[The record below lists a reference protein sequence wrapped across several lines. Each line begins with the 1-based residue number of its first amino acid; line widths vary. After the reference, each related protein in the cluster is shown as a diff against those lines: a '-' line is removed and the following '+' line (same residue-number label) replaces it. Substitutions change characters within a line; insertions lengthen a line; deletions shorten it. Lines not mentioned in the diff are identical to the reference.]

1 MNPSD
6 AGCASVLKSILCA
19 NVALGNKIRKS
30 VHGKVP
36 TDPNVWQQMREN
48 FEAIVLGDPSFSS
61 KHNIEEALWKLHYKR
76 IEEYRARI
84 RRAAL
89 PTKSDAKSD
98 ATDVNDP
105 VPAAHVSK
113 IHLEFKAFLS
123 EAFGFYHDLIVKL
136 RDKYGFS
143 VQETAI
149 GTVNSTLQMK
159 RRNLFKPQIHT
170 VLATSLKPSTSITSC
185 LERGEMKEELPHS
198 GTLAAPSAQHQKGP
212 VSPIQSEGKRV
223 ATAANPNPE
232 DAADLLRMCLQCGIP
247 KTFTT
252 GKGMVYPV
260 CNDRPP
266 ANPNKE
272 AEKKKGSTIK
282 DKEKNKRMK
291 GQSSHASW
299 KSETKMQLRQQF
311 D

>member
-1 MNPSD
+1 M
-6 AGCASVLKSILCA
+6 
-19 NVALGNKIRKS
+19 
-30 VHGKVP
+30 
-36 TDPNVWQQMREN
+36 Q
-48 FEAIVLGDPSFSS
+48 FSS
-61 KHNIEEALWKLHYKR
+61 LLLNLHRVVATTASPNRRRLLLGYAPSLVLSGPVLMDLERVTKDNIIYGPLLNLR
-76 IEEYRARI
+76 SG
-84 RRAAL
+84 RRM
-89 PTKSDAKSD
+89 
-98 ATDVNDP
+98 
-105 VPAAHVSK
+105 
-113 IHLEFKAFLS
+113 
-123 EAFGFYHDLIVKL
+123 GM
-136 RDKYGFS
+136 

>member
-1 MNPSD
+1 MQFSSLLLNLHRVVATTASPNRRRLLLGYAPS
-6 AGCASVLKSILCA
+6 LKLISKPE
-19 NVALGNKIRKS
+19 NKIWTCAYGS
-30 VHGKVP
+30 GP
-36 TDPNVWQQMREN
+36 
-48 FEAIVLGDPSFSS
+48 VLMDLERVT
-61 KHNIEEALWKLHYKR
+61 KDNIIYGPLLNLR
-76 IEEYRARI
+76 SG
-84 RRAAL
+84 RRM
-89 PTKSDAKSD
+89 
-98 ATDVNDP
+98 
-105 VPAAHVSK
+105 
-113 IHLEFKAFLS
+113 
-123 EAFGFYHDLIVKL
+123 GM
-136 RDKYGFS
+136 

-185 LERGEMKEELPHS
+185 LERGEMKEELPHRAVLES
-198 GTLAAPSAQHQKGP
+198 KPQLVEIRDRVQSDVGGTLAAPSAQHQKGP

>member
-1 MNPSD
+1 MPLNQPSPAAVCEGGTEGQVV
-6 AGCASVLKSILCA
+6 AGEDMSKKIWKPYVISKSRESCTELEHEKFLEALHLFDLDSFDDSRLVL
-19 NVALGNKIRKS
+19 N
-30 VHGKVP
+30 
-36 TDPNVWQQMREN
+36 
-48 FEAIVLGDPSFSS
+48 SS
-61 KHNIEEALWKLHYKR
+61 LHCSRSAEEEAARRRRGRYRYWWL
-76 IEEYRARI
+76 EYQQS
-84 RRAAL
+84 AL
-89 PTKSDAKSD
+89 LGWA
-98 ATDVNDP
+98 V
-105 VPAAHVSK
+105 
-113 IHLEFKAFLS
+113 LES
-123 EAFGFYHDLIVKL
+123 
-136 RDKYGFS
+136 
-143 VQETAI
+143 
-149 GTVNSTLQMK
+149 
-159 RRNLFKPQIHT
+159 KPQLVEIRDR
-170 VLATSLKPSTSITSC
+170 VRSDV
-185 LERGEMKEELPHS
+185 G

-291 GQSSHASW
+291 GHSSHASW
-299 KSETKMQLRQQF
+299 KSETEMQLRQQF

>member
-1 MNPSD
+1 M
-6 AGCASVLKSILCA
+6 
-19 NVALGNKIRKS
+19 
-30 VHGKVP
+30 
-36 TDPNVWQQMREN
+36 Q
-48 FEAIVLGDPSFSS
+48 FSS
-61 KHNIEEALWKLHYKR
+61 LLLNLHR
-76 IEEYRARI
+76 VVATTASPN
-84 RRAAL
+84 RRRLLLGYAPSLVLYLPSTPSTIIYLHFAILILL
-89 PTKSDAKSD
+89 PTKLCSFDRYYIELQIWTCAYGSG
-98 ATDVNDP
+98 P
-105 VPAAHVSK
+105 VLMD
-113 IHLEFKAFLS
+113 LERVTKDNIIYGPL
-123 EAFGFYHDLIVKL
+123 LNL
-136 RDKYGFS
+136 RSGRRMGM

-185 LERGEMKEELPHS
+185 LERGEMKEELPHRAVLES
-198 GTLAAPSAQHQKGP
+198 KPQLVEIRDRVQSDVGGTLAAPSAQHQKGP

>member
-1 MNPSD
+1 MF
-6 AGCASVLKSILCA
+6 
-19 NVALGNKIRKS
+19 
-30 VHGKVP
+30 
-36 TDPNVWQQMREN
+36 M
-48 FEAIVLGDPSFSS
+48 
-61 KHNIEEALWKLHYKR
+61 KL
-76 IEEYRARI
+76 IQ
-84 RRAAL
+84 
-89 PTKSDAKSD
+89 
-98 ATDVNDP
+98 
-105 VPAAHVSK
+105 
-113 IHLEFKAFLS
+113 
-123 EAFGFYHDLIVKL
+123 
-136 RDKYGFS
+136 

-185 LERGEMKEELPHS
+185 LERGEMKEELPHRAVLES
-198 GTLAAPSAQHQKGP
+198 KPQLFEIRNRVRSDVGGTLAAPSAQHQKGP

-223 ATAANPNPE
+223 ANAANPNPE

-252 GKGMVYPV
+252 GKGMAYPV
-260 CNDRPP
+260 CNDCPP

-299 KSETKMQLRQQF
+299 KSETEMQLRQ
-311 D
+311 

>member
-1 MNPSD
+1 MLIPPL
-6 AGCASVLKSILCA
+6 LKIM
-19 NVALGNKIRKS
+19 
-30 VHGKVP
+30 VHGKAPKVHGKEP
-36 TDPNVWQQMREN
+36 
-48 FEAIVLGDPSFSS
+48 
-61 KHNIEEALWKLHYKR
+61 K
-76 IEEYRARI
+76 
-84 RRAAL
+84 
-89 PTKSDAKSD
+89 
-98 ATDVNDP
+98 
-105 VPAAHVSK
+105 
-113 IHLEFKAFLS
+113 
-123 EAFGFYHDLIVKL
+123 
-136 RDKYGFS
+136 

-185 LERGEMKEELPHS
+185 LERGEMKEELPHIYILWFS
-198 GTLAAPSAQHQKGP
+198 WPQFICVYTWAVLESKPQLVEIRNRVRSDVGGTLAAPSAQHQKGP

-232 DAADLLRMCLQCGIP
+232 DAADLLRMSLQCGIP

-299 KSETKMQLRQQF
+299 KSETEMQLRQQF

>member
-1 MNPSD
+1 MPLNQPSPAAVCEGGTEGQVV
-6 AGCASVLKSILCA
+6 AGEDMSKKIWKPYVISKS
-19 NVALGNKIRKS
+19 
-30 VHGKVP
+30 
-36 TDPNVWQQMREN
+36 RESCTELEHEK
-48 FEAIVLGDPSFSS
+48 FL
-61 KHNIEEALWKLHYKR
+61 EALHLKHELPICGRRCEHVRHGWCSIHHFTVRGRRKKRQPEGDAEGIDTGGWNISSPHYW
-76 IEEYRARI
+76 
-84 RRAAL
+84 
-89 PTKSDAKSD
+89 
-98 ATDVNDP
+98 ATVVVYILWFSWP
-105 VPAAHVSK
+105 QFICVYTGAV
-113 IHLEFKAFLS
+113 LES
-123 EAFGFYHDLIVKL
+123 
-136 RDKYGFS
+136 
-143 VQETAI
+143 
-149 GTVNSTLQMK
+149 
-159 RRNLFKPQIHT
+159 KPQLVEIRDR
-170 VLATSLKPSTSITSC
+170 VRSDV
-185 LERGEMKEELPHS
+185 G

-291 GQSSHASW
+291 GHSSHASW
-299 KSETKMQLRQQF
+299 KSETEMQLRQQF